1 MVKPPQIKA
10 QKKAKILSPIEA
22 YIKDLLLVRLDM
34 KNINFVLNQI
44 LCLPW
49 NDDVSDYGVLV
60 VKYMLKTCRK
70 GRYKS
75 INAIALLAG
84 KLKKHKSELVA
95 RLIDAVFEELQFI
108 LENPNIRDQ
117 QRAITY
123 AKLLGELHIQMLVPV
138 QAVIDEL
145 YHFINFDHDIPKN
158 LYNVSSEQS
167 AAPSISSSLL
177 KKSSLDITQ
186 PILENEEMELED
198 ESDGVDES
206 KSDAIEEQVAPIG
219 VSSHSIY
226 DPRVPSSLDPPS
238 AVFRIK
244 LICTLLDCSASS
256 LVSVATVSLVN
267 NFLSAFQRYVFIKQT
282 LPTDIEFSLLDTF
295 DILESRFRAL
305 KKGSAKSSSIIR
317 YDCWLDAHNAVITVE
332 KATSRIN
339 ERTDHRLLAQAGIN
353 SIPPDGDEGVI
364 DEYVPLDDDDDDDD
378 DDESFDNSVDTAE
391 EDDISI
397 EESEEED
404 SEEDRSLIDDEKNDD
419 ESIGDRDE
427 EDEINA
433 QEKYMWQMEDEAFER
448 EIRMLTMEA
457 IEKGKVSAR
466 TTAVSKVS
474 DSMPAA
480 SQFNRKKQTQD
491 IQNDDVGT
499 NALALSGNDGI
510 SFQLIKR
517 GNKGK
522 AETKSFIIPKDTNLA
537 KIATTRDTAADREH
551 DMLKARVLQ
560 YEKES
565 ESTRSG
571 DVYFDQPKVNE
582 VRNRTLRSYDIDDEF
597 GKTSLRSGP
606 GRGRG
611 NMYGGRGS
619 LSGRGLKHF

>member
-1 MVKPPQIKA
+1 
-10 QKKAKILSPIEA
+10 
-22 YIKDLLLVRLDM
+22 
-34 KNINFVLNQI
+34 
-44 LCLPW
+44 
-49 NDDVSDYGVLV
+49 
-60 VKYMLKTCRK
+60 
-70 GRYKS
+70 
-75 INAIALLAG
+75 
-84 KLKKHKSELVA
+84 
-95 RLIDAVFEELQFI
+95 
-108 LENPNIRDQ
+108 
-117 QRAITY
+117 
-123 AKLLGELHIQMLVPV
+123 
-138 QAVIDEL
+138 
-145 YHFINFDHDIPKN
+145 
-158 LYNVSSEQS
+158 
-167 AAPSISSSLL
+167 
-177 KKSSLDITQ
+177 
-186 PILENEEMELED
+186 
-198 ESDGVDES
+198 
-206 KSDAIEEQVAPIG
+206 
-219 VSSHSIY
+219 
-226 DPRVPSSLDPPS
+226 
-238 AVFRIK
+238 
-244 LICTLLDCSASS
+244 
-256 LVSVATVSLVN
+256 
-267 NFLSAFQRYVFIKQT
+267 
-282 LPTDIEFSLLDTF
+282 
-295 DILESRFRAL
+295 
-305 KKGSAKSSSIIR
+305 
-317 YDCWLDAHNAVITVE
+317 
-332 KATSRIN
+332 
-339 ERTDHRLLAQAGIN
+339 
-353 SIPPDGDEGVI
+353 
-364 DEYVPLDDDDDDDD
+364 
-378 DDESFDNSVDTAE
+378 
-391 EDDISI
+391 
-397 EESEEED
+397 
-404 SEEDRSLIDDEKNDD
+404 
-419 ESIGDRDE
+419 
-427 EDEINA
+427 
-433 QEKYMWQMEDEAFER
+433 MWQMEDEAFER